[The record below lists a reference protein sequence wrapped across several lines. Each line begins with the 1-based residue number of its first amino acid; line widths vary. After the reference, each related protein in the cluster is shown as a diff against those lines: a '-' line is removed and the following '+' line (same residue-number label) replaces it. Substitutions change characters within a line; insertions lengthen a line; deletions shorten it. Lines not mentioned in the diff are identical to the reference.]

1 MAAKKLSGLT
11 RRGETWHIDKQ
22 YRGRTIRQSCFTS
35 DRQEAESVLI
45 QKLAE
50 IDRAVDFKQR
60 QSHTFVEASIRFI
73 TERKNEPGID
83 TDISIFKG
91 LIPYIGK
98 LELDMIH
105 DGTLSK
111 FVHHRLSG
119 IGEFSRPVKTRT
131 VNIALQLVTRV
142 LNRAARKWRDDSGLT
157 WLETVPLLSLL
168 DEKED
173 KRPAYPLSW
182 KEQTYLINEL
192 PRYLQSMVLFKLNT
206 GLREQ
211 EVCQLQWDWE
221 VPIPELNTSVFL
233 IPFNFGGRNGKGG
246 VKNGSDRLVILN
258 ETAKK
263 IIDEQ
268 RGNSSPYVFL
278 FKGQKLCRINS
289 PAFVRARK
297 KAATKISEEEGTRVN
312 NNFYNVRVHDLK
324 HTWGH
329 RLKIA
334 GISFEDR
341 QFLLGHKTK
350 SVTSHYSA
358 PELTQ
363 LIECANRVTET
374 DNRQLNALTL
384 IRRKIA

>member
-11 RRGETWHIDKQ
+11 KRGDTWHIDKQ
-22 YRGRTIRQSCFTS
+22 YRGRAIRKSCFTG
-35 DRQEAESVLI
+35 DRQIAESILI
-45 QKLAE
+45 QMMSE

-73 TERKNEPGID
+73 EERSKAPGVE
-83 TDISIFKG
+83 TDIHLLKG
-91 LIPYIGK
+91 LMPYVGDMQ
-98 LELDMIH
+98 LDSIH
-105 DGTLSK
+105 DGTLAR

-119 IGEFSRPVKTRT
+119 LGEFDKPVKTRT
-131 VNIALQLVTRV
+131 VNASLQLVTRV

-192 PRYLQSMVLFKLNT
+192 PEHLQSMVLFKLNT

-221 VPIPELNTSVFL
+221 IPIPEINTSVFL
-233 IPFNFGGRNGKGG
+233 IPYNFGGRNGKGG
-246 VKNGSDRLVILN
+246 VKNGIDRLVILN
-258 ETAKK
+258 DTTKK
-263 IIDEQ
+263 IIENQ

-278 FKGQKLCRINS
+278 YKNQKLGKMNNS
-289 PAFVRARK
+289 AFKKARVRAAKRM
-297 KAATKISEEEGTRVN
+297 SETEGIKFN
-312 NNFYNVRVHDLK
+312 DDFANVRIHDLK